1 MDMHSPVNAEDK
13 NFLSDL
19 ECTFSELL
27 HIEDAQKSN
36 YASKEDDNCTME
48 EGELCVG
55 FEQQETKLNMKCLKK
70 CSTFPYPDIM
80 LPPSS
85 SDEKDDKCKS
95 LADSLSDQ
103 SPCQSSSCS
112 VSLLSPSVLISA
124 MKGSRAKQGVSQM
137 ELTVKWDP
145 GVYDPAPTLLSHT
158 VKGKK
163 QHKSRHKS
171 EKKHIKKGHKAY
183 PSKGSSGKD
192 KKHYHNRK
200 SGEPSDMWW
209 LDSHHDT
216 VIGASTEIDDV
227 NVVTHDSH
235 CGTSFL
241 KKSIEKVHY
250 PIGEVR

>member
-1 MDMHSPVNAEDK
+1 MDMHSPVNAEDG
-13 NFLSDL
+13 NFLSNL
-19 ECTFSELL
+19 ECTFSESL
-27 HIEDAQKSN
+27 HIEDAQKSDLV
-36 YASKEDDNCTME
+36 SKEDDNCTMR
-48 EGELCVG
+48 EGKGNLCEG
-55 FEQQETKLNMKCLKK
+55 FEEQETKLNMKCLKK
-70 CSTFPYPDIM
+70 CSTFPDMM
-80 LPPSS
+80 LPRSS
-85 SDEKDDKCKS
+85 SDQKDDKS

-112 VSLLSPSVLISA
+112 VSVLAPSTLVSA
-124 MKGSRAKQGVSQM
+124 MKGSRVKQRASQLD
-137 ELTVKWDP
+137 LTVKWAP

-163 QHKSRHKS
+163 QHRSRHKS
-171 EKKHIKKGHKAY
+171 EKKYVKKGQKGY

-200 SGEPSDMWW
+200 SGETSDMWW
-209 LDSHHDT
+209 LDSHHDR
-216 VIGASTEIDDV
+216 VIGASTELDDV

-250 PIGEVR
+250 PVGEVR